1 MRVPTPDTSM
11 SPDRD
16 RSLSDTAQE
25 IRARRATGDALVACY
40 DRVAAGGFVI
50 VDDYGAIQQC
60 ALAVADF
67 RAARGITEAFHT
79 VDWTGVYWRNHR
91 TGRARAR

>member
-1 MRVPTPDTSM
+1 M
-11 SPDRD
+11 
-16 RSLSDTAQE
+16 
-25 IRARRATGDALVACY
+25 
-40 DRVAAGGFVI
+40 I